1 MIFRKLEFI
10 SHQKGEKKQ
19 SRTHEKKNSYSK
31 MWNLHFVIFKS
42 GFWSMVVDFKIEKKN
57 SDSEIVAF
65 TTEPKC
71 LSHDEIIPVCCGL
84 WTGQSGSGMS
94 PLCPWSITIRKC
106 EMLSVNMVIPSDL
119 SIKNP
124 LIQLNR
130 LHFYLVIRHPLVY
143 PAFPNRR
150 WQSRRADMWEKGHQL
165 HSRGGG

>member
-1 MIFRKLEFI
+1 
-10 SHQKGEKKQ
+10 
-19 SRTHEKKNSYSK
+19 
-31 MWNLHFVIFKS
+31 
-42 GFWSMVVDFKIEKKN
+42 MVVDFKVEKILIQKLLLFN
-57 SDSEIVAF
+57 RTQVFESLQNYPYLLLSLKRSVWFQD
-65 TTEPKC
+65 EPSLYSKR
-71 LSHDEIIPVCCGL
+71 
-84 WTGQSGSGMS
+84 Q
-94 PLCPWSITIRKC
+94 SITIRKC
-106 EMLSVNMVIPSDL
+106 VMFSINMVIFSDL